1 MKSWYIIA
9 YDIREPKRL
18 RRLHYFLKK
27 KAIALQNSVFIVR
40 ADRSYLTHIEQRL
53 KTFINFHD
61 DDVRIYPVLH
71 PDTLWAAGKQAAAFQ
86 HLYSGK
92 KKKQAI
98 KQKKSRWLSH
108 LFGWLS

>member
-27 KAIALQNSVFIVR
+27 NAIALQNSVFLVK
-40 ADRSYLTHIEQRL
+40 ADTNYLKYLQNNLEKL
-53 KTFINFHD
+53 INIRD

-71 PDTLWAAGKQAAAFQ
+71 PDTLWAAGKQASAFQ
-86 HLYSGK
+86 HMYTGK
-92 KKKQAI
+92 KKKRQKNKPAWI
-98 KQKKSRWLSH
+98 KN

>member
-27 KAIALQNSVFIVR
+27 KAIALQNSVFLVK
-40 ADRSYLTHIEQRL
+40 ADAQYLSHLEEAL
-53 KTFINFHD
+53 KKLASIRED
-61 DDVRIYPVLH
+61 DIRIYPVLH
-71 PDTLWAAGKQAAAFQ
+71 PDTLWAAGKQASAFQ
-86 HLYSGK
+86 HLYTGSTRKPK
-92 KKKQAI
+92 KRTKKGLI
-98 KQKKSRWLSH
+98 SS

>member
-27 KAIALQNSVFIVR
+27 KAISLQNSVFLVK
-40 ADRSYLTHIEQRL
+40 ADTQYLKRL
-53 KTFINFHD
+53 EANLEKLINISE

-71 PDTLWAAGKQAAAFQ
+71 PDTLWVAGRQASAFQ
-86 HLYSGK
+86 HLYTGVKKQTRKRK
-92 KKKQAI
+92 KKGLI
-98 KQKKSRWLSH
+98 SS

>member
-27 KAIALQNSVFIVR
+27 KAISLQNSVFLIK
-40 ADRSYLTHIEQRL
+40 ADAQRL
-53 KTFINFHD
+53 KRLEVSLEQIINNNE

-71 PDTLWAAGKQAAAFQ
+71 PDTLWAAGKQATAFQ
-86 HLYSGK
+86 HLYVGVKKPPRK
-92 KKKQAI
+92 KKK
-98 KQKKSRWLSH
+98 KSWINN

>member
-27 KAIALQNSVFIVR
+27 KAISLQNSVFLVK
-40 ADRSYLTHIEQRL
+40 ADSNYLNHLETKL
-53 KTFINFHD
+53 GKLININE

-71 PDTLWAAGKQAAAFQ
+71 PDTLWAAGRQASAFQ
-86 HLYSGK
+86 HLYSGTKKKSRK
-92 KKKQAI
+92 KKK
-98 KQKKSRWLSH
+98 KGWVSS

>member
-27 KAIALQNSVFIVR
+27 KAIALQNSVFLVK
-40 ADRSYLTHIEQRL
+40 ADAHYLKHLESSL
-53 KTFINFHD
+53 EKLINIRD
-61 DDVRIYPVLH
+61 NDVRIYPVLH
-71 PDTLWAAGKQAAAFQ
+71 PDTLWAAGKQASAFQ
-86 HLYSGK
+86 HLYAGK
-92 KKKQAI
+92 KKQ
-98 KQKKSRWLSH
+98 SRKRKRPKWVSS